1 MDIKG
6 FIGLLLIGI
15 TISAQAQLRLP
26 LNFSDHAILQRDQSV
41 VLLGWSKP
49 VEEVSVTIKSKDYVA
64 RANAE
69 SIWQVQLPAE
79 SAGGPYHIKVTGVS

>member
-64 RANAE
+64 RAKAD
-69 SIWQVQLPAE
+69 SIWQVRLPAG
-79 SAGGPYHIKVTGVS
+79 SAVGPYHIKVTGVS